1 MAFYRFG
8 SKNLGDT
15 AKVQPDGSGL
25 YSILT
30 GVAGQPDVVWVT
42 VRQPS
47 LPDANLTLWPKQSV
61 VTAGPCKVYIHSGG
75 EDLVFE
81 GQKNAWGS
89 LSVEA
94 LVSIR

>member
-42 VRQPS
+42 VRHPN
-47 LPDANLTLWPKQSV
+47 LPDASLTSWPRQSV
-61 VTAGPCKVYIHSGG
+61 VSSTGHLDVLIVPEPPIT
-75 EDLVFE
+75 LT
-81 GQKNAWGS
+81 S
-89 LSVEA
+89 LA
-94 LVSIR
+94 